1 MSFRKTIQNE
11 ARRRGLSGYRLAKMA
26 GMPLRT
32 VQAYLSEERDL
43 TGERISMI
51 AAALDLELKPRG
63 RPRKGK
69 VS

>member
-1 MSFRKTIQNE
+1 MSFRKTIQDE
-11 ARRRGLSGYRLAKMA
+11 VRRRGLSGYRLAKMA

-43 TGERISMI
+43 TGERLSMI

-69 VS
+69 VC